1 MRVRLNTFQEFVKS
15 LYPHEVD
22 YLLSVQNFCK
32 ADNFNI
38 LQQIKNNNSSPKPFD
53 TTIDKRTYSYLK
65 TWILETLYKIDVD
78 IFFEWLITVEKK
90 VLTDVI
96 SPIEEAQILANI
108 KIVKP
113 THYYFIRFYE
123 LLQYYRDYLL
133 VRSRSKYNKV
143 VSEYLDN
150 FKENY
155 LKSTEINRQ
164 LHLITAEIVK
174 KEHVGTF
181 DILSVEELLQSI
193 YFDEKLDAYTR
204 YRAIVRLTIY
214 FYNIRQFDKLLI
226 IYQHLDDLFKM
237 PLFYS
242 KRLLANYYANRA
254 MMHSKLNE
262 LALAEKY
269 GFFSIRNKNSDYLF
283 YLINLCGVL
292 LKEGKKQEALKL
304 MRDSIPELKNT
315 NNYYYKIGFA
325 SYYIKTLI
333 ANQKSLKAVEYATSY
348 FEAYKKEIL
357 EFRWH
362 LFMCTFLEA
371 LIKAEK
377 YSKVLSLVRRYKL
390 VAKEKQRIESVDYL
404 PIIQTYSLFSE
415 YLENIITHEKLIG
428 SLSKTI
434 QDLMIDKYRSRRIIE
449 LLNELGQTLPEE
461 IKLIKKELGIVK

>member
-96 SPIEEAQILANI
+96 SPMEEAQILANI

>member
-96 SPIEEAQILANI
+96 SPMEEAQILANI

-362 LFMCTFLEA
+362 LFMCAFLEA